1 MKDKFTKEVVWH
13 NCATYPPSE
22 VFNSNLFVTS
32 GAEVFAVVYHRDIGW
47 RDKDSGGLLPPQCL
61 DKYWWADLD
70 QTMCDFTVE
79 ECLL

>member
-22 VFNSNLFVTS
+22 VFNSHLFVAG
-32 GAEVFAVVYHRDIGW
+32 GAEVFTVIYDRDLGWYHRGAGDFIP
-47 RDKDSGGLLPPQCL
+47 DQYL

-79 ECLL
+79 EK